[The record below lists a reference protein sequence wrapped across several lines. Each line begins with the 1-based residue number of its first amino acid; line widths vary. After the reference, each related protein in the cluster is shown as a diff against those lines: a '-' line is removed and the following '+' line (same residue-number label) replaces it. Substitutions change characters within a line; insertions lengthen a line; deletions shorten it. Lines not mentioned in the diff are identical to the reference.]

1 MPNLIAEEK
10 LTYSQG
16 SNASVASEDVCS
28 SVVDIEN
35 VRLERTVETS
45 THWNYVL

>member
-1 MPNLIAEEK
+1 LIAEEK

-16 SNASVASEDVCS
+16 SNAIVASEDVYS

-35 VRLERTVETS
+35 VRLESTVETS
-45 THWNYVL
+45 TN